1 VFFQQKFA
9 TFAKLKFWKENQTQK
24 HNYYHIVNNH
34 GLVLGS
40 GVPVACSQQKAKLFL

>member
-1 VFFQQKFA
+1 
-9 TFAKLKFWKENQTQK
+9 
-24 HNYYHIVNNH
+24 VNNH